1 MRLKLFSFFHSA
13 FLFIFFVST
22 SFLGGS
28 FLAPLNAFG
37 FLGGLL
43 ILKFQVGV
51 FAKRA
56 RASFWTQAW
65 ISVLFGPRLRPV
77 GAKLIYDRKE
87 TRMIWSLHNVFLPW
101 CAPDDLRDFL
111 NSPLRHGLRPRELW
125 RLGKRG
131 EGVGGLVIQLGALL
145 SLTSSERTRFFQL
158 VGGDWGL
165 RWGGLGWLL
174 CSGAQQLQEKYL
186 KAWQRKPPCKDD
198 KDNNTCRQSTP
209 RKQQED
215 SDRNNE
221 DEDNNSW
228 IVSLTKA
235 ITLVPVGG
243 VLTAWLLSV
252 AVAVFPET
260 AARILLVKLGWAAEV
275 SSCSGPSSGIVGWLN
290 DLLECFLGVGK
301 GFK

>member
-77 GAKLIYDRKE
+77 GVSLIYDRKE

-165 RWGGLGWLL
+165 RWRGLGWLL

-209 RKQQED
+209 RKQ
-215 SDRNNE
+215 
-221 DEDNNSW
+221 
-228 IVSLTKA
+228 
-235 ITLVPVGG
+235 
-243 VLTAWLLSV
+243 
-252 AVAVFPET
+252 
-260 AARILLVKLGWAAEV
+260 
-275 SSCSGPSSGIVGWLN
+275 
-290 DLLECFLGVGK
+290 
-301 GFK
+301 